1 MTNTLTNRA
10 RGLGLILLFAALTWA
25 VLGVLFV
32 TVIL

>member
-10 RGLGLILLFAALTWA
+10 RGLGLIVLFAALTWA
-25 VLGVLFV
+25 VLALVFV